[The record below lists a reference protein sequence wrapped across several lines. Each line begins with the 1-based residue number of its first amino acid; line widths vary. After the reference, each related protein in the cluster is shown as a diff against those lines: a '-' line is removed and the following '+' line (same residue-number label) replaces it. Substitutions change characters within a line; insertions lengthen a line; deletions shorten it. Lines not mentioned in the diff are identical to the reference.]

1 MNFFNNPSVHI
12 RDKDN
17 VERKIS
23 NFSLKNTKIVTDYD
37 ATMTKADWEHSWSIF
52 EGTAAF
58 SKGYKKDAKVLF
70 EQYYPLELD
79 NNISPE
85 EKDIIMHKWW
95 NSTLNLFIKHKLHN
109 LHIEEM
115 LSNQHS
121 MEFREWFKEF
131 IEQLYGFSIPVIILS
146 AWVANIIES
155 FLTIQNCLF
164 PNVHIASNRLSFWDD
179 WMCNWFESNFIIHSH
194 NKNSHEINPNIQDIT
209 RSKTDIILLG
219 DSLAD
224 IEMIPQDKQNTA
236 LNIAFVSWK
245 KLNFLPDFINTF
257 DIVIESANDTHN
269 VPNDILTL
277 IAKNW

>member
-1 MNFFNNPSVHI
+1 MKFFNNPSVHI
-12 RDKDN
+12 WDKYN
-17 VERKIS
+17 VENKIRS
-23 NFSLKNTKIVTDYD
+23 FSPKNTQIVTDYD

-58 SKGYKKDAKVLF
+58 SEGYKKDAKVLF

-85 EKDIIMHKWW
+85 EKDIIMHTWW

-109 LHIEEM
+109 SHIEEM
-115 LSNQHS
+115 FSNQHS

-131 IEQLYGFSIPVIILS
+131 IEQLYGFS
-146 AWVANIIES
+146 
-155 FLTIQNCLF
+155 
-164 PNVHIASNRLSFWDD
+164 
-179 WMCNWFESNFIIHSH
+179 IHSH

-224 IEMIPQDKQNTA
+224 IEMIPKDKQNTA

-245 KLNFLPDFINTF
+245 KLSFLPDFINTF

-269 VPNDILTL
+269 VPNDILTE